1 MAKRPVNRSEAND
14 SSTPVPGQPRP
25 RRTRVT
31 SAPDT
36 AGTLSAAG
44 AVGQARPVELD
55 PEPESVRRQALAT
68 IWKPSEEEIRVRA
81 YHRFLERGGGH
92 GREFDD
98 WIEAERDLKL
108 RG

>member
-1 MAKRPVNRSEAND
+1 M
-14 SSTPVPGQPRP
+14 
-25 RRTRVT
+25 
-31 SAPDT
+31 
-36 AGTLSAAG
+36 
-44 AVGQARPVELD
+44 ELD
-55 PEPESVRRQALAT
+55 PEPGSVRRQALAT